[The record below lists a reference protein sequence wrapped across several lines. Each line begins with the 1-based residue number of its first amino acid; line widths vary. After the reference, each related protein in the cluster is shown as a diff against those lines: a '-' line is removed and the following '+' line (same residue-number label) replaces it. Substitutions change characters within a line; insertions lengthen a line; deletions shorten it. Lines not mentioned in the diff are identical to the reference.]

1 MSKRE
6 SRLTNKEGEVRELR
20 HDDISVM
27 RSAAEVLPKELF
39 KALPKRKIGQRG
51 PQKQATK
58 KAITIRYSPE
68 VIEYFKSTGEGWQAR
83 MDEVLK
89 EWVKKHPKA
98 A

>member
-6 SRLTNKEGEVRELR
+6 SRLTNKEGDVRELKN
-20 HDDISVM
+20 DDISVM

-51 PQKQATK
+51 HQKKPIK

-68 VIEYFKSTGEGWQAR
+68 VIEYFKSTGEGWQTR
-83 MDEVLK
+83 MDEVLRA
-89 EWVKKHPKA
+89 WVKKHPKA